1 MGSRNSQKIVEGI
14 TKQTTG
20 ISNKVRF
27 VKTEENSLDG
37 AHEDDIEAQVVARNM
52 NAGFDTARTDAA
64 DGQTT
69 ERGLIEPSSKR
80 KSIGKHEREIEKITP
95 MDKES

>member
-1 MGSRNSQKIVEGI
+1 MASRNTKVDQGI

-27 VKTEENSLDG
+27 VQTEENSDG
-37 AHEDDIEAQVVARNM
+37 GQDDLEAQVVARNM

-69 ERGLIEPSSKR
+69 DRAMIEPTPAGRRST
-80 KSIGKHEREIEKITP
+80 GKHEREIAKMPQI
-95 MDKES
+95 DKDD